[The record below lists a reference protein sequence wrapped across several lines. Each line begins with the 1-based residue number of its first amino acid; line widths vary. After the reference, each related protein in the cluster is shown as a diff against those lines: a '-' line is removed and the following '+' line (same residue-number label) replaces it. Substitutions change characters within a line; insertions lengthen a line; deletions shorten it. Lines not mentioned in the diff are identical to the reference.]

1 MNNQQCV
8 HIVGVCYPETS
19 CFDASA
25 SLGKQLNSSARL
37 DLFIINAWLNKIL
50 ISLAL
55 YVLFFKRTEIEP
67 STIRQEKKVQRFL
80 LIKGIYSSMLERTTE
95 MNFCFVVPNG
105 KESLHSNA
113 AEF

>member
-1 MNNQQCV
+1 LAQQDLNF
-8 HIVGVCYPETS
+8 E
-19 CFDASA
+19 SA
-25 SLGKQLNSSARL
+25 LPFKAFMYL
-37 DLFIINAWLNKIL
+37 KK
-50 ISLAL
+50 
-55 YVLFFKRTEIEP
+55 KRTEIEAA
-67 STIRQEKKVQRFL
+67 RKKKQVQRFL